1 MLDFL
6 LVALPWMVMGI
17 SVAIAAVNFS
27 GKREKLNIEEHKEAD
42 KKKSGSIEEEKDY
55 MSAGMYFGMC
65 FGSVLGSLGVVSL
78 SYGISFG
85 MLIGMVLGMC
95 IKKK

>member
-6 LVALPWMVMGI
+6 LAALPWMIMGI
-17 SVAIAAVNFS
+17 AVAIAAVNFS
-27 GKREKLNIEEHKEAD
+27 GKREKFNIEEQKEID
-42 KKKSGSIEEEKDY
+42 EKKSRSTEEEKDY
-55 MSAGMYFGMC
+55 MSLGMCFGMC
-65 FGSVLGSLGVVSL
+65 FGSMLGSLGVVSL

>member
-6 LVALPWMVMGI
+6 LAALPWMIMGI
-17 SVAIAAVNFS
+17 AVTIAAVNFS
-27 GKREKLNIEEHKEAD
+27 GKREKLNIEEQ
-42 KKKSGSIEEEKDY
+42 KDY
-55 MSAGMYFGMC
+55 MSAGMCFGMC